1 MTACIYEDA
10 TVVERERLCIFH
22 MCALI
27 TEAEA
32 RRDLA
37 ADGTLGTRLVH
48 NRRKIRLIRR
58 MQCQMSL
65 SKKN

>member
-1 MTACIYEDA
+1 VTACIYEDEK
-10 TVVERERLCIFH
+10 VVERERLCIFH

-48 NRRKIRLIRR
+48 NRRKIGLIR
-58 MQCQMSL
+58 
-65 SKKN
+65 